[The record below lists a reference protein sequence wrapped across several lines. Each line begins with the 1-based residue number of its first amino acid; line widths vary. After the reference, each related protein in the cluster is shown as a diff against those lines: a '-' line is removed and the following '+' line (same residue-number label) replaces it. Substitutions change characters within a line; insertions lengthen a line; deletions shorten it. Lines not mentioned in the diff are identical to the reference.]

1 VFAVSGLSA
10 GALVGAA
17 FGTLGRLISWSPAAT
32 VVSALVLAA
41 LGLSDLLGFRPR
53 LLQRDRETPKSWLD
67 RHHLVWA
74 LLNGMSLGSGST
86 TRLGFVAWYWLP
98 LGCLAAGSAGGG
110 AIVWG
115 VYGGVRCVL
124 ALAIAIRQATPEDGG
139 RVQRR
144 LLLSYPRARG
154 YSDVAL
160 IVFLFAIM
168 VFA

>member
-1 VFAVSGLSA
+1 VFAASGLSA

-17 FGTLGRLISWSPAAT
+17 FGALGRFISWSPAAT
-32 VVSALVLAA
+32 VLSALVFAA

-53 LLQRDRETPKSWLD
+53 LLQRDRETPKSWVD

-74 LLNGMSLGSGST
+74 LLNGTSLGSGAT

-98 LGCLAAGSAGGG
+98 LGCLGAGSAGGG
-110 AIVWG
+110 ALVWG
-115 VYGGVRCVL
+115 SYGVVRCVP
-124 ALAIAIRQATPEDGG
+124 ALLMAIRQAAPEDGG

-154 YSDVAL
+154 ASDVAL
-160 IVFLFAIM
+160 IVSLFAIL